1 LTGILCR
8 KLEIERR
15 EMERCEI
22 RDTDMGIKK
31 GNNEDREE
39 MHKKIDEKQEED
51 DSDSDTISI
60 SSDFFAAE
68 DIEVE
73 ILWQY
78 GERDSL

>member
-1 LTGILCR
+1 
-8 KLEIERR
+8 
-15 EMERCEI
+15 
-22 RDTDMGIKK
+22 
-31 GNNEDREE
+31 

-73 ILWQY
+73 IFWKY